1 VFSYEL
7 PMADALARLLVRENA
22 SGIERDVQITRPV
35 FTLGR
40 QGDNDLVLLD
50 SRISRRHAQIL
61 QTPEGFRIEDCG
73 SRHGTFVN
81 GDPVDDTRLLKG
93 GDQISLGISDTY
105 KVTFET
111 EAAVLPGLL
120 QEIGKAT
127 ESPAPQLHHLSLLL
141 RMAQML
147 HRAPALEEVLTT
159 LVDSAVQLASAE
171 RGLLFLT
178 DEEGNLRLRLARGR
192 GGTYLA
198 PDSVDYSRSIVERV
212 RRFRHEEVTL
222 EDESTGRPAQETGV
236 ISSLAR
242 GVVAVPLQKLQ
253 MTEMSG
259 ETIRQVV
266 PELLGVLYL
275 ESRTHAT
282 SVTGLDRQVLQ
293 TLALESATVIENAR
307 LFRAARENERN
318 LHQLA
323 VARSIQQGLLPR
335 QLPKTD
341 FFELKAVTMP
351 CLTVGGDYYDVI
363 PLPSGRYGIT
373 VADVSGKGL
382 PAAMMAVTLQGVFSG
397 FASVDPSLEDLFG
410 KVNSFLC
417 ERTPMDMYATVFY
430 GVLHRSG
437 LFNFVNAGHVPPL
450 IIRSA
455 GGVEALDFANFPLG
469 MFPGV
474 EFEAR
479 SAQLEPGDQVFIF
492 SDGVTEAQ
500 NTGHDFFGD
509 ERLTEILEACGAQP
523 GQSLCSTVV
532 GAVREFVGEA
542 PPADDLTVTALRFV
556 RPTDTGIDGE
566 ER

>member
-1 VFSYEL
+1 
-7 PMADALARLLVRENA
+7 MADALAHLLVRENA
-22 SGIERDVQITRPV
+22 SGNERDVQISGPV

-50 SRISRRHAQIL
+50 NRISRRHAQIL

-81 GDPVDDTRLLKG
+81 GERVDDTRLLKG
-93 GDQISLGISDTY
+93 RDQISLGVSDAY
-105 KVTFET
+105 KLTFVTE
-111 EAAVLPGLL
+111 EAVLPSLL
-120 QEIGKAT
+120 QQIGKAT

-141 RMAQML
+141 QMAQML

-178 DEEGNLRLRLARGR
+178 DEEGKLRLRLARGR

-198 PDSVDYSRSIVERV
+198 VDAVDYSHSVVERV
-212 RRFRHEEVTL
+212 SRFRHEEVTL

-236 ISSLAR
+236 ISALAR
-242 GVVAVPLQKLQ
+242 GVVALPLQKVQ
-253 MTEMSG
+253 MMEMSG
-259 ETIRQVV
+259 ETLHQAV

-307 LFRAARENERN
+307 LFRAAREHERN

-323 VARSIQQGLLPR
+323 VARTIQQGLLPR

-341 FFELKAVTMP
+341 YFELKAVTMP

-363 PLPSGRYGIT
+363 PLAGGRYGIT

-397 FASVDPSLEDLFG
+397 FASVDPGLEDLFS
-410 KVNSFLC
+410 KVNGFLC

-430 GVLHRSG
+430 GVLDRSG
-437 LFNFVNAGHVPPL
+437 LLNFVNAGHVPPL
-450 IIRSA
+450 IIRA
-455 GGVEALDFANFPLG
+455 TGQVEPLDFANFPLG
-469 MFPGV
+469 MFPGI
-474 EFEAR
+474 EFEVR

-500 NTGHDFFGD
+500 NAAHDFFGD
-509 ERLTEILEACGAQP
+509 ERLTALLEKCGAQP
-523 GQSLCSTVV
+523 GHSLCSMVV
-532 GAVREFVGEA
+532 GAVRQFVGEA

-556 RPTDTGIDGE
+556 RPVDASADDQE
-566 ER
+566 

>member
-1 VFSYEL
+1 
-7 PMADALARLLVRENA
+7 MADALAHLLVRENA
-22 SGIERDVQITRPV
+22 SGNERDVQISGPV

-50 SRISRRHAQIL
+50 NRISRRHAQIL
-61 QTPEGFRIEDCG
+61 QTPEGFQIEDCG

-81 GDPVDDTRLLKG
+81 GERVDDTRLLKG
-93 GDQISLGISDTY
+93 RDQISLGVSDAY
-105 KVTFET
+105 KLTFVTE
-111 EAAVLPGLL
+111 EAVLPSLL
-120 QEIGKAT
+120 QQIGKAT

-141 RMAQML
+141 QMAQML

-178 DEEGNLRLRLARGR
+178 DEEGKLRLRLARGR

-198 PDSVDYSRSIVERV
+198 VDAVDYSHSVVERV
-212 RRFRHEEVTL
+212 SRFRHEEVTL

-236 ISSLAR
+236 ISALAR
-242 GVVAVPLQKLQ
+242 GVVALPLQKLQ
-253 MTEMSG
+253 MMEMSG
-259 ETIRQVV
+259 ETLHQAV

-275 ESRTHAT
+275 ESRAHAT

-293 TLALESATVIENAR
+293 TLAVVSATVIENAR

-323 VARSIQQGLLPR
+323 VARTIQQGLLPR

-341 FFELKAVTMP
+341 YFELKAVTMP

-363 PLPSGRYGIT
+363 PLPGGRYGIT

-397 FASVDPSLEDLFG
+397 FASVDPGLEDLFS
-410 KVNSFLC
+410 KVNGFLC

-430 GVLHRSG
+430 GVLDRSG
-437 LFNFVNAGHVPPL
+437 LLNFVNAGHVPPL
-450 IIRSA
+450 IIRA
-455 GGVEALDFANFPLG
+455 TGQVEPLDFANFPLG
-469 MFPGV
+469 MFPGI
-474 EFEAR
+474 EFEVR

-500 NTGHDFFGD
+500 NAAHDFFGD
-509 ERLTEILEACGAQP
+509 ERLTALLEKCGAQP
-523 GQSLCSTVV
+523 GHSLCTMVV
-532 GAVREFVGEA
+532 GAVRQFVGEA

-556 RPTDTGIDGE
+556 RPVDASADDQE
-566 ER
+566 

>member
-1 VFSYEL
+1 
-7 PMADALARLLVRENA
+7 MADALAHLLVRENA
-22 SGIERDVQITRPV
+22 SGNERDVQISGPV

-50 SRISRRHAQIL
+50 NRISRRHAQIL
-61 QTPEGFRIEDCG
+61 QTPEGFQIEDCG

-81 GDPVDDTRLLKG
+81 GERVDDTRLLKG
-93 GDQISLGISDTY
+93 RDQISLGVSDAY
-105 KVTFET
+105 KLTFVTE
-111 EAAVLPGLL
+111 EAVLPSLL
-120 QEIGKAT
+120 QQIGKAT

-141 RMAQML
+141 QMAQML

-178 DEEGNLRLRLARGR
+178 DEEGKLRLRLARGR

-198 PDSVDYSRSIVERV
+198 VDAVDYSHSVVERV
-212 RRFRHEEVTL
+212 SRFRHEEVTL

-236 ISSLAR
+236 ISALAR
-242 GVVAVPLQKLQ
+242 GVVALPLQKVQ
-253 MTEMSG
+253 MMEMSG
-259 ETIRQVV
+259 ETLHQAV

-307 LFRAARENERN
+307 LFRAAREHERN

-323 VARSIQQGLLPR
+323 VARTIQQGLLPR

-341 FFELKAVTMP
+341 YFELKAVTMP

-363 PLPSGRYGIT
+363 PLPGGRYGIT

-397 FASVDPSLEDLFG
+397 FASVDPGLEDLFS
-410 KVNSFLC
+410 KVNGFLC

-430 GVLHRSG
+430 GVLDRSG
-437 LFNFVNAGHVPPL
+437 LLNFVNAGHVPPL
-450 IIRSA
+450 IIRA
-455 GGVEALDFANFPLG
+455 TGQVEPLDFANFPLG
-469 MFPGV
+469 MFPGI
-474 EFEAR
+474 EFEVR

-500 NTGHDFFGD
+500 NAAHDFFGD
-509 ERLTEILEACGAQP
+509 ERLTALLEKCGAQP
-523 GQSLCSTVV
+523 GHSLCTMVV
-532 GAVREFVGEA
+532 GAVRQFVGEA

-556 RPTDTGIDGE
+556 RPVDASADDQE
-566 ER
+566 

>member
-1 VFSYEL
+1 
-7 PMADALARLLVRENA
+7 MADALAHLLVRENA
-22 SGIERDVQITRPV
+22 SGIDRDVQITRPV

-50 SRISRRHAQIL
+50 NRISRRHAQIL
-61 QTPEGFRIEDCG
+61 HTPEGFRIEDCD

-81 GDPVDDTRLLKG
+81 GDRVEDPRLLKG
-93 GDQISLGISDTY
+93 GDQISLGVSDAY
-105 KVTFET
+105 KVTFVAE
-111 EAAVLPGLL
+111 EAVLPGLL
-120 QEIGKAT
+120 QEIGKAA
-127 ESPAPQLHHLSLLL
+127 ESPAPQLHHLNLLL
-141 RMAQML
+141 QMAQML

-178 DEEGNLRLRLARGR
+178 DEEGTLRLRLARGR
-192 GGTYLA
+192 GGTYL
-198 PDSVDYSRSIVERV
+198 PSDSVEYSHSIVERV

-253 MTEMSG
+253 MMEMSG
-259 ETIRQVV
+259 ETVRQAV

-275 ESRTHAT
+275 ESRTHAA

-293 TLALESATVIENAR
+293 TLAVESATVIENAR
-307 LFRAARENERN
+307 LFRVARESERSQ
-318 LHQLA
+318 HELA
-323 VARSIQQGLLPR
+323 VARTIQQGLLPR

-341 FFELKAVTMP
+341 YFELKAVTMP
-351 CLTVGGDYYDVI
+351 CRTVGGDYYDVI
-363 PLPSGRYGIT
+363 PLPTGRYGIT

-397 FASVDPSLEDLFG
+397 FASADPSLPDLFG
-410 KVNSFLC
+410 RVNTFLC

-430 GVLHRSG
+430 GVLQRSG
-437 LFNFVNAGHVPPL
+437 LLNFVNAGHVPPL

-455 GGVEALDFANFPLG
+455 GGVDTLDFANFPLG

-474 EFEAR
+474 EFEVR

-500 NTGHDFFGD
+500 NAAHDFFGE
-509 ERLTEILEACGAQP
+509 ERLTQILEACGAQP
-523 GQSLCSTVV
+523 GHSLCSNVV
-532 GAVREFVGEA
+532 AAVRDFVGEA
-542 PPADDLTVTALRFV
+542 PPADDLTVTALRFMGPV
-556 RPTDTGIDGE
+556 NASADDGE
-566 ER
+566 G

>member
-1 VFSYEL
+1 
-7 PMADALARLLVRENA
+7 MAGALAHLLVCENA
-22 SGIERDVQITRPV
+22 SGSERDVQITGPV

-40 QGDNDLVLLD
+40 QSDNDLVLLD
-50 SRISRRHAQIL
+50 NRISRRHAQIL
-61 QTPEGFRIEDCG
+61 QTPEGFRIEDCA

-81 GDPVDDTRLLKG
+81 GQRIDDTRLLKG
-93 GDQISLGISDTY
+93 GDQISLGVSDAY
-105 KVTFET
+105 KVTFVT
-111 EAAVLPGLL
+111 EEAVLPGLL
-120 QEIGKAT
+120 QKIGKAT

-141 RMAQML
+141 QMAQML

-178 DEEGNLRLRLARGR
+178 DEEGKLRLRLARGR
-192 GGTYLA
+192 GGIYLA
-198 PDSVDYSRSIVERV
+198 TDSVDYSHSVVERV
-212 RRFRHEEVTL
+212 SRFRHEEVTL

-253 MTEMSG
+253 MMEMSG
-259 ETIRQVV
+259 ETLRQPV

-293 TLALESATVIENAR
+293 TLAVESATVIENAR
-307 LFRAARENERN
+307 LFRVARENERS
-318 LHQLA
+318 LHELA

-341 FFELKAVTMP
+341 YFEVKAVTMP
-351 CLTVGGDYYDVI
+351 CRTVGGDYYDVI
-363 PLPSGRYGIT
+363 PLPGGRYGIT

-397 FASVDPSLEDLFG
+397 FASVDPSLEDLFS
-410 KVNSFLC
+410 KVNGFLC

-430 GVLHRSG
+430 GVLDRSG
-437 LFNFVNAGHVPPL
+437 RLNFVNAGHVPPL
-450 IIRSA
+450 IIRAA
-455 GGVEALDFANFPLG
+455 GGVEALGFANFPLG
-469 MFPGV
+469 MFPGI
-474 EFEAR
+474 EFEVR

-500 NTGHDFFGD
+500 NAGHDFFGE
-509 ERLTEILEACGAQP
+509 ERLTAILEECGAQP
-523 GQSLCSTVV
+523 GQSLCTTVV
-532 GAVREFVGEA
+532 AAVREFVGEA

-556 RPTDTGIDGE
+556 RPVDVTLDGGQD
-566 ER
+566 

>member
-1 VFSYEL
+1 
-7 PMADALARLLVRENA
+7 MADALAHLLVRENA
-22 SGIERDVQITRPV
+22 SGSDRDVQITRPV

-50 SRISRRHAQIL
+50 NRISRRHAQIL
-61 QTPEGFRIEDCG
+61 HTPEGFRIEDCG

-81 GDPVDDTRLLKG
+81 GDRVEDTRLLKG
-93 GDQISLGISDTY
+93 GDQISLGVSDAY
-105 KVTFET
+105 KVTFVAE
-111 EAAVLPGLL
+111 EAVLPGLL

-127 ESPAPQLHHLSLLL
+127 ESPAPQLHHLNLLL
-141 RMAQML
+141 QMAQML

-178 DEEGNLRLRLARGR
+178 DEEGTLRLRLARGR
-192 GGTYLA
+192 GGTYLSS
-198 PDSVDYSRSIVERV
+198 DSVEYSHSIVERV

-242 GVVAVPLQKLQ
+242 GVVAVPLQKLE
-253 MTEMSG
+253 MMEMSG
-259 ETIRQVV
+259 ETVRQAV

-275 ESRTHAT
+275 ESRTHAA

-293 TLALESATVIENAR
+293 TLAVESATVIENAR
-307 LFRAARENERN
+307 LFRVARENERSQ
-318 LHQLA
+318 HELA
-323 VARSIQQGLLPR
+323 VARTIQQGLLPR

-341 FFELKAVTMP
+341 YFELKAVTMP
-351 CLTVGGDYYDVI
+351 CRTVGGDYYDVI
-363 PLPSGRYGIT
+363 PLPTGRYGIT

-397 FASVDPSLEDLFG
+397 FASADPGLEDLFG
-410 KVNSFLC
+410 RVNTFLC

-437 LFNFVNAGHVPPL
+437 LLNFVNAGHVPPL

-474 EFEAR
+474 EFEVR

-500 NTGHDFFGD
+500 NAAHDFFGE
-509 ERLTEILEACGAQP
+509 ERLTQILESCGAQP
-523 GQSLCSTVV
+523 GHSLCSNVV
-532 GAVREFVGEA
+532 AAVRDFVGEA
-542 PPADDLTVTALRFV
+542 PPADDLTVTALRFM
-556 RPTDTGIDGE
+556 RPVNASADDGE
-566 ER
+566 G

>member
-1 VFSYEL
+1 
-7 PMADALARLLVRENA
+7 MADALAHLLVRENA
-22 SGIERDVQITRPV
+22 SGNERDVQISGPV

-50 SRISRRHAQIL
+50 NRISRRHAQIL

-81 GDPVDDTRLLKG
+81 GDRVDDTRLLKG
-93 GDQISLGISDTY
+93 RDQISLGVSDAY
-105 KVTFET
+105 KLTFVTE
-111 EAAVLPGLL
+111 EAVLPSLL
-120 QEIGKAT
+120 QQIGKAT

-141 RMAQML
+141 QMAQML

-178 DEEGNLRLRLARGR
+178 DEEGKLRLRLARGR

-198 PDSVDYSRSIVERV
+198 VDAVDYSHSVVERV
-212 RRFRHEEVTL
+212 SRFRHEEVTL

-236 ISSLAR
+236 ISALAR
-242 GVVAVPLQKLQ
+242 GVVALPLQKVQ
-253 MTEMSG
+253 MMEMSG
-259 ETIRQVV
+259 ETLHQAV

-275 ESRTHAT
+275 ESLAHAT

-293 TLALESATVIENAR
+293 TLAVESATVIENAR

-323 VARSIQQGLLPR
+323 VARTIQQGLLPR

-341 FFELKAVTMP
+341 YFELKAVTMP

-363 PLPSGRYGIT
+363 PLPGGRYGIT

-397 FASVDPSLEDLFG
+397 FASVDPGLEDLFS
-410 KVNSFLC
+410 KVNGFLC

-430 GVLHRSG
+430 G
-437 LFNFVNAGHVPPL
+437 A
-450 IIRSA
+450 
-455 GGVEALDFANFPLG
+455 
-469 MFPGV
+469 
-474 EFEAR
+474 
-479 SAQLEPGDQVFIF
+479 
-492 SDGVTEAQ
+492 
-500 NTGHDFFGD
+500 
-509 ERLTEILEACGAQP
+509 
-523 GQSLCSTVV
+523 STVP
-532 GAVREFVGEA
+532 GFSTLST
-542 PPADDLTVTALRFV
+542 PVTFLL
-556 RPTDTGIDGE
+556 
-566 ER
+566 

>member
-1 VFSYEL
+1 
-7 PMADALARLLVRENA
+7 MADALAHLLVRENA
-22 SGIERDVQITRPV
+22 SGTERDVQITRPV

-50 SRISRRHAQIL
+50 NRISRRHAQIL
-61 QTPEGFRIEDCG
+61 QTPEGFRIEDCD

-81 GDPVDDTRLLKG
+81 GDRVDDTRLLKG
-93 GDQISLGISDTY
+93 GDQISLGVSDAY
-105 KVTFET
+105 KVTFVT
-111 EAAVLPGLL
+111 EEAVLPGLL

-141 RMAQML
+141 QMAQML

-178 DEEGNLRLRLARGR
+178 DEEGKLRLRLARGR

-198 PDSVDYSRSIVERV
+198 SDAVEYSHSVVERV
-212 RRFRHEEVTL
+212 SRFRHEEVTL
-222 EDESTGRPAQETGV
+222 EDESTGRPAQETGI

-253 MTEMSG
+253 MMEMSG
-259 ETIRQVV
+259 ETVRQAV

-275 ESRTHAT
+275 ESRTHAA

-307 LFRAARENERN
+307 LFRVARENERSQ
-318 LHQLA
+318 HELA
-323 VARSIQQGLLPR
+323 VARTIQQGLLPR

-341 FFELKAVTMP
+341 YFELKAVTMP
-351 CLTVGGDYYDVI
+351 CRTVGGDYYDVI
-363 PLPSGRYGIT
+363 PLPTGRYGIT

-397 FASVDPSLEDLFG
+397 FASADPSLEDLFG
-410 KVNSFLC
+410 RVNTFLC

-437 LFNFVNAGHVPPL
+437 LLNFVNAGHVPPL

-469 MFPGV
+469 MFPGI
-474 EFEAR
+474 EFEVR
-479 SAQLEPGDQVFIF
+479 SAQLDPGDQVFIF

-500 NTGHDFFGD
+500 NAAHDFFGE
-509 ERLTEILEACGAQP
+509 ERLTQILEASGAQP
-523 GQSLCSTVV
+523 GQSLCSNVV
-532 GAVREFVGEA
+532 AAVQDFVGEA
-542 PPADDLTVTALRFV
+542 PPADDLTVTALRFM
-556 RPTDTGIDGE
+556 RPVNSSADDGE
-566 ER
+566 G

>member
-1 VFSYEL
+1 
-7 PMADALARLLVRENA
+7 MADALAHLLVRENA
-22 SGIERDVQITRPV
+22 SGNERDVQISGPV

-50 SRISRRHAQIL
+50 NRISRRHAQIL

-81 GDPVDDTRLLKG
+81 GERVDDTRLLKG
-93 GDQISLGISDTY
+93 RDQISLGVSDAY
-105 KVTFET
+105 KLTFVTE
-111 EAAVLPGLL
+111 EAVLPSLL
-120 QEIGKAT
+120 QQIGKAT

-141 RMAQML
+141 QMAQML

-178 DEEGNLRLRLARGR
+178 DEEGKLRLRLARGR

-198 PDSVDYSRSIVERV
+198 VDAVDYSHSVVERV
-212 RRFRHEEVTL
+212 SRFRHEEVTL

-236 ISSLAR
+236 ISALAR
-242 GVVAVPLQKLQ
+242 GVVALPLQKVQ
-253 MTEMSG
+253 MMEMSG
-259 ETIRQVV
+259 ETLHQAV

-293 TLALESATVIENAR
+293 TLAVESATVIENAR
-307 LFRAARENERN
+307 LFRAAREHERN

-323 VARSIQQGLLPR
+323 VARTIQQGLLPR

-341 FFELKAVTMP
+341 YFELKAVTMP

-363 PLPSGRYGIT
+363 PLAGGRYGIT

-397 FASVDPSLEDLFG
+397 FASVDPGLEDLFS
-410 KVNSFLC
+410 KVNGFLC

-430 GVLHRSG
+430 GVLDRSG
-437 LFNFVNAGHVPPL
+437 LLNFVNAGHVPPL
-450 IIRSA
+450 IIRA
-455 GGVEALDFANFPLG
+455 TGQVEPLDFANFPLG
-469 MFPGV
+469 MFPGI
-474 EFEAR
+474 EFEVR

-500 NTGHDFFGD
+500 NAAHDFFGD
-509 ERLTEILEACGAQP
+509 ERLTALLEKCGAQP
-523 GQSLCSTVV
+523 GHSLCTMVV
-532 GAVREFVGEA
+532 GAVRQFVGEA

-556 RPTDTGIDGE
+556 RPVDASADDQE
-566 ER
+566 

>member
-1 VFSYEL
+1 
-7 PMADALARLLVRENA
+7 MADALAHLLVRENA
-22 SGIERDVQITRPV
+22 SGSERDVQITGPV

-40 QGDNDLVLLD
+40 QSDNDLVLLD
-50 SRISRRHAQIL
+50 NRISRRHAQIL
-61 QTPEGFRIEDCG
+61 QAPEGFRIEDCT

-81 GDPVDDTRLLKG
+81 GQRVEDTRLLKG
-93 GDQISLGISDTY
+93 GDQISLGVSDAY
-105 KVTFET
+105 KVTFVT
-111 EAAVLPGLL
+111 EEAVLPGLL
-120 QEIGKAT
+120 QQIGKAA

-141 RMAQML
+141 QMAQML

-171 RGLLFLT
+171 RGLLFLA
-178 DEEGNLRLRLARGR
+178 DEEGKLHLRLARGR

-198 PDSVDYSRSIVERV
+198 IDSVDYSHSVVERV
-212 RRFRHEEVTL
+212 SRFRHEEVTL

-236 ISSLAR
+236 ISALAR

-253 MTEMSG
+253 MMEMSG
-259 ETIRQVV
+259 DTLRQAV

-293 TLALESATVIENAR
+293 TLAVESATVIENAR
-307 LFRAARENERN
+307 LFRVARENERSQ
-318 LHQLA
+318 HELA
-323 VARSIQQGLLPR
+323 VARTIQQGLLPR

-341 FFELKAVTMP
+341 YFELKAVTMP
-351 CLTVGGDYYDVI
+351 CRTVGGDYYDVI
-363 PLPSGRYGIT
+363 PLPAGRYGIT

-397 FASVDPSLEDLFG
+397 FASADPSLEDLFSR
-410 KVNSFLC
+410 VNSFLC
-417 ERTPMDMYATVFY
+417 ERTPLDMYATVFY

-437 LFNFVNAGHVPPL
+437 LLNFVNAGHVPPL

-474 EFEAR
+474 EFEVR
-479 SAQLEPGDQVFIF
+479 NAQLEPGDQVFIF

-500 NTGHDFFGD
+500 NAAHDFFGD
-509 ERLTEILEACGAQP
+509 ERLNEILQACGAQA

-532 GAVREFVGEA
+532 AEVQKFVGEA

-556 RPTDTGIDGE
+556 RRVDAGADGGE
-566 ER
+566 G

>member
-1 VFSYEL
+1 
-7 PMADALARLLVRENA
+7 MADALAHLLVRENA
-22 SGIERDVQITRPV
+22 SGNERDVQISGPV

-50 SRISRRHAQIL
+50 NRISRRHAQIL

-81 GDPVDDTRLLKG
+81 GERVDDTRLLKG
-93 GDQISLGISDTY
+93 RDQISLGVSDAY
-105 KVTFET
+105 KLTFVTE
-111 EAAVLPGLL
+111 EAVLPSLL
-120 QEIGKAT
+120 QQIGKAT

-141 RMAQML
+141 QMAQML

-178 DEEGNLRLRLARGR
+178 DEEGKLRLRLARGR

-198 PDSVDYSRSIVERV
+198 VDAVDYSHSVVERV
-212 RRFRHEEVTL
+212 SRFRHEEVTL

-236 ISSLAR
+236 ISALAR
-242 GVVAVPLQKLQ
+242 GVVALPLQKVQ
-253 MTEMSG
+253 MMEMSG
-259 ETIRQVV
+259 ETLHQAV

-307 LFRAARENERN
+307 LFRAAREHERN

-323 VARSIQQGLLPR
+323 VARTIQQGLLPR

-341 FFELKAVTMP
+341 YFELKAVTMP

-363 PLPSGRYGIT
+363 PLPGGRYGIT

-397 FASVDPSLEDLFG
+397 FASVDPGLEDLFS
-410 KVNSFLC
+410 KVNGFLC

-430 GVLHRSG
+430 GVLDRSG
-437 LFNFVNAGHVPPL
+437 LLNFVNAGHVPPL
-450 IIRSA
+450 IIRA
-455 GGVEALDFANFPLG
+455 TGQVEPLDFANFPLG
-469 MFPGV
+469 MFPGI
-474 EFEAR
+474 EFEVR

-500 NTGHDFFGD
+500 NAAHDFFGD
-509 ERLTEILEACGAQP
+509 ERLTALLEKCGAQP
-523 GQSLCSTVV
+523 GHSLCTMVV
-532 GAVREFVGEA
+532 GAVRQFVGEA

-556 RPTDTGIDGE
+556 RPVDASADDQE
-566 ER
+566 

>member
-1 VFSYEL
+1 
-7 PMADALARLLVRENA
+7 MADALAHLLVRENA
-22 SGIERDVQITRPV
+22 SGNERDVQISGPV

-50 SRISRRHAQIL
+50 NRISRRHAQIL
-61 QTPEGFRIEDCG
+61 QTPEGFQIEDCG

-81 GDPVDDTRLLKG
+81 GERVDDTRLLKG
-93 GDQISLGISDTY
+93 RDQISLGVSDAY
-105 KVTFET
+105 KLTFVTE
-111 EAAVLPGLL
+111 EAVLPSLL
-120 QEIGKAT
+120 QQIGKAT

-141 RMAQML
+141 QMAQML

-178 DEEGNLRLRLARGR
+178 DEEGKLRLRLARGR

-198 PDSVDYSRSIVERV
+198 VDAVDYSHSVVERV
-212 RRFRHEEVTL
+212 SRFRHEEVTL

-236 ISSLAR
+236 ISALAR
-242 GVVAVPLQKLQ
+242 GVVALPLQKVQ
-253 MTEMSG
+253 MMEMSG
-259 ETIRQVV
+259 ETLHQAV

-293 TLALESATVIENAR
+293 TLAVESATVIENAR
-307 LFRAARENERN
+307 LFRAAREHERN

-323 VARSIQQGLLPR
+323 VARTIQQGLLPR

-341 FFELKAVTMP
+341 YFELKAVTMP

-363 PLPSGRYGIT
+363 PLPGGRYGIT

-397 FASVDPSLEDLFG
+397 FASVDPGLEDLFS
-410 KVNSFLC
+410 KVNGFLC

-430 GVLHRSG
+430 GVLDRSG
-437 LFNFVNAGHVPPL
+437 LLNFVNAGHVPPL
-450 IIRSA
+450 IIRA
-455 GGVEALDFANFPLG
+455 TGQVEPLDFANFPLG
-469 MFPGV
+469 MFPGI
-474 EFEAR
+474 EFEVR

-500 NTGHDFFGD
+500 NAAHDFFGD
-509 ERLTEILEACGAQP
+509 ERLTALLEKCGAQP
-523 GQSLCSTVV
+523 GHSLCTMVV
-532 GAVREFVGEA
+532 GAVRQFVGEA

-556 RPTDTGIDGE
+556 RPVDASADDQE
-566 ER
+566 

>member
-1 VFSYEL
+1 
-7 PMADALARLLVRENA
+7 MADALAHLLVRENA
-22 SGIERDVQITRPV
+22 SGNERDVQISGPV

-50 SRISRRHAQIL
+50 NRISRRHAQIL

-81 GDPVDDTRLLKG
+81 GERVDDTRLLKG
-93 GDQISLGISDTY
+93 RDQISLGVSDAY
-105 KVTFET
+105 KLTFVTE
-111 EAAVLPGLL
+111 EAVLPSLL
-120 QEIGKAT
+120 QQIGKAT

-141 RMAQML
+141 QMAQML

-178 DEEGNLRLRLARGR
+178 DEEGKLRLRLARGR

-198 PDSVDYSRSIVERV
+198 VDAVDYSHSVVERV
-212 RRFRHEEVTL
+212 SRFRHEEVTL

-236 ISSLAR
+236 ISALAR
-242 GVVAVPLQKLQ
+242 GVVALPLQKLQ
-253 MTEMSG
+253 MMEMSG
-259 ETIRQVV
+259 ETLHQAV

-293 TLALESATVIENAR
+293 TLAVESATVIENAR
-307 LFRAARENERN
+307 LFRAAREHERN

-323 VARSIQQGLLPR
+323 VARTIQQGLLPR

-341 FFELKAVTMP
+341 YFELKAVTMP

-363 PLPSGRYGIT
+363 PLPGGRYGIT

-397 FASVDPSLEDLFG
+397 FASVDPGLEDLFS
-410 KVNSFLC
+410 KVNGFLC

-430 GVLHRSG
+430 GVLDRSG
-437 LFNFVNAGHVPPL
+437 LLNFVNAGHVPPL
-450 IIRSA
+450 IIRA
-455 GGVEALDFANFPLG
+455 TGQVEPLDFANFPLG
-469 MFPGV
+469 MFPGI
-474 EFEAR
+474 EFEVR

-500 NTGHDFFGD
+500 NAAHDFFGD
-509 ERLTEILEACGAQP
+509 ERLTALLEKCGAQP
-523 GQSLCSTVV
+523 GHSLCTMVV
-532 GAVREFVGEA
+532 GAVRQFVGEA

-556 RPTDTGIDGE
+556 RPVDASADGPE
-566 ER
+566 E

>member
-1 VFSYEL
+1 
-7 PMADALARLLVRENA
+7 MADALAHLLVRENA
-22 SGIERDVQITRPV
+22 SGNERDVQISGPV

-50 SRISRRHAQIL
+50 NRISRRHAQIL

-81 GDPVDDTRLLKG
+81 GERVDDTRLLKG
-93 GDQISLGISDTY
+93 RDQISLGVSDAY
-105 KVTFET
+105 KLTFVTE
-111 EAAVLPGLL
+111 EAVLPSLL
-120 QEIGKAT
+120 QQIGKAT

-141 RMAQML
+141 QMAQML

-178 DEEGNLRLRLARGR
+178 DEEGKLRLRLARGR

-198 PDSVDYSRSIVERV
+198 VDAVDYSHSVVERV
-212 RRFRHEEVTL
+212 SRFRHEEVTL

-236 ISSLAR
+236 ISALAR
-242 GVVAVPLQKLQ
+242 GVVALPLQKVQ
-253 MTEMSG
+253 MMEMSG
-259 ETIRQVV
+259 ETLHQAV

-307 LFRAARENERN
+307 LFRAAREHERN

-323 VARSIQQGLLPR
+323 VARTIQQGLLPR

-341 FFELKAVTMP
+341 YFELKAVTMP

-363 PLPSGRYGIT
+363 PLPGGRYGIT

-397 FASVDPSLEDLFG
+397 FASVDPGLEDLFS
-410 KVNSFLC
+410 KVNGFLC

-430 GVLHRSG
+430 GVLDRSG
-437 LFNFVNAGHVPPL
+437 LLNFVNAGHVPPL
-450 IIRSA
+450 IIRA
-455 GGVEALDFANFPLG
+455 TGQVEPLDFANFPLG
-469 MFPGV
+469 MFPGI
-474 EFEAR
+474 EFEVR

-500 NTGHDFFGD
+500 NAAHDFFGD
-509 ERLTEILEACGAQP
+509 ECLTALLEKCGAQP
-523 GQSLCSTVV
+523 GHSLCTMVV
-532 GAVREFVGEA
+532 GAVRQFVGEA

-556 RPTDTGIDGE
+556 RPVDASADDQE
-566 ER
+566 

>member
-1 VFSYEL
+1 
-7 PMADALARLLVRENA
+7 MADALAHLLVRENA
-22 SGIERDVQITRPV
+22 SGIDRDVQITRPV

-50 SRISRRHAQIL
+50 NRISRRHAQIL
-61 QTPEGFRIEDCG
+61 HTPEGFRIEDCG

-81 GDPVDDTRLLKG
+81 GDRVEDTRLLKG
-93 GDQISLGISDTY
+93 GDQISLGVSDAY
-105 KVTFET
+105 KVTFVAE
-111 EAAVLPGLL
+111 EAVLPGLL
-120 QEIGKAT
+120 QEIGKAA
-127 ESPAPQLHHLSLLL
+127 ESPAPQLHHLNLLL
-141 RMAQML
+141 QMAQML

-178 DEEGNLRLRLARGR
+178 DEEGTLRLRLARGR
-192 GGTYLA
+192 GGTYL
-198 PDSVDYSRSIVERV
+198 PSDSVEYSQSIVERV

-253 MTEMSG
+253 MMEMSG
-259 ETIRQVV
+259 ETVRQAV

-275 ESRTHAT
+275 ESRTHAA

-293 TLALESATVIENAR
+293 TLAVESATVIENAR
-307 LFRAARENERN
+307 LFRVARENERSQ
-318 LHQLA
+318 HELA
-323 VARSIQQGLLPR
+323 VARTIQQGLLPR

-341 FFELKAVTMP
+341 YFELKAVTMP
-351 CLTVGGDYYDVI
+351 CRTVGGDYYDVI
-363 PLPSGRYGIT
+363 PLPTGRYGIT

-397 FASVDPSLEDLFG
+397 FASADPSLPDLFG
-410 KVNSFLC
+410 RVNTFLC

-437 LFNFVNAGHVPPL
+437 LLNFVNAGHVPPL

-455 GGVEALDFANFPLG
+455 GGVDALDFANFPLG

-474 EFEAR
+474 EFEVR

-500 NTGHDFFGD
+500 NAAHDFFGE
-509 ERLTEILEACGAQP
+509 ERLTQILEACGAQP
-523 GQSLCSTVV
+523 GHSLCSNVV
-532 GAVREFVGEA
+532 AAVRDFVGEA
-542 PPADDLTVTALRFV
+542 PPADDLTVTALRFM
-556 RPTDTGIDGE
+556 RPVNSSADDGE
-566 ER
+566 G

>member
-1 VFSYEL
+1 
-7 PMADALARLLVRENA
+7 MADALAHLLVRENA
-22 SGIERDVQITRPV
+22 SGNERDVQISGPV

-50 SRISRRHAQIL
+50 NRISRRHAQIL

-81 GDPVDDTRLLKG
+81 GERVDDTRLLKG
-93 GDQISLGISDTY
+93 RDQISLGVSDAY
-105 KVTFET
+105 KLTFVTE
-111 EAAVLPGLL
+111 EAVLPSLL
-120 QEIGKAT
+120 QQIGKAT

-141 RMAQML
+141 QMAQML

-178 DEEGNLRLRLARGR
+178 DEEGKLRLRLARGR

-198 PDSVDYSRSIVERV
+198 VDAVDYSHSVVERV
-212 RRFRHEEVTL
+212 SRFRHEEVTL

-236 ISSLAR
+236 ISALAR
-242 GVVAVPLQKLQ
+242 GVVALPLQKVQ
-253 MTEMSG
+253 MMEMSG
-259 ETIRQVV
+259 ETLHQAV

-293 TLALESATVIENAR
+293 TLAVESATVIENAR
-307 LFRAARENERN
+307 LFRAAREHERN

-323 VARSIQQGLLPR
+323 VARTIQQGLLPR

-341 FFELKAVTMP
+341 YFELKAVTMP

-363 PLPSGRYGIT
+363 PLAGGRYGIT

-397 FASVDPSLEDLFG
+397 FASVDPGLEDLFS
-410 KVNSFLC
+410 KVNGFLC

-430 GVLHRSG
+430 GVLDRSG
-437 LFNFVNAGHVPPL
+437 LLNFVNAGHVPPL
-450 IIRSA
+450 IIRA
-455 GGVEALDFANFPLG
+455 TGQVEPLDFANFPLG
-469 MFPGV
+469 MFPGI
-474 EFEAR
+474 EFEVR

-500 NTGHDFFGD
+500 NAAHDFFGD
-509 ERLTEILEACGAQP
+509 ERLTALLEKCGAQP
-523 GQSLCSTVV
+523 GHSLCTMVV
-532 GAVREFVGEA
+532 GAVRQFVGEA

-556 RPTDTGIDGE
+556 RPVDASADVQE
-566 ER
+566 

>member
-1 VFSYEL
+1 
-7 PMADALARLLVRENA
+7 MADALAHLLVRENA
-22 SGIERDVQITRPV
+22 SGNERDVQISGPV

-50 SRISRRHAQIL
+50 NRISRRHAQIL

-81 GDPVDDTRLLKG
+81 GERVDDTRLLKG
-93 GDQISLGISDTY
+93 RDQISLGVSDAY
-105 KVTFET
+105 KLTFVTE
-111 EAAVLPGLL
+111 EAVLPSLL
-120 QEIGKAT
+120 QQIGKAT

-141 RMAQML
+141 QMAQML

-178 DEEGNLRLRLARGR
+178 DEEGKLRLRLARGR

-198 PDSVDYSRSIVERV
+198 VDAVDYSHSVVERV
-212 RRFRHEEVTL
+212 SRFRHEEVTL

-236 ISSLAR
+236 ISALAR
-242 GVVAVPLQKLQ
+242 GVVALPLQKVQ
-253 MTEMSG
+253 MMEMSG
-259 ETIRQVV
+259 ETLHQAV

-293 TLALESATVIENAR
+293 TLAVESATVIENAR
-307 LFRAARENERN
+307 LFRAAREHERN

-323 VARSIQQGLLPR
+323 VARTIQQGLLPR

-341 FFELKAVTMP
+341 YFELKAVTMP

-363 PLPSGRYGIT
+363 PLPGGRYGIT

-397 FASVDPSLEDLFG
+397 FASVDPGLEDLFS
-410 KVNSFLC
+410 KVNGFLC

-430 GVLHRSG
+430 GVLDRSG
-437 LFNFVNAGHVPPL
+437 LLNFVNAGHVPPL
-450 IIRSA
+450 IIRA
-455 GGVEALDFANFPLG
+455 TGQVEPLDFANFPLG
-469 MFPGV
+469 MFPGI
-474 EFEAR
+474 EFEVR

-500 NTGHDFFGD
+500 NAAHDFFGD
-509 ERLTEILEACGAQP
+509 ERLTALLEKCGAQP
-523 GQSLCSTVV
+523 GHSLCTMVV
-532 GAVREFVGEA
+532 GAVRQFVGEA

-556 RPTDTGIDGE
+556 RPVDASADDQE
-566 ER
+566 

>member
-1 VFSYEL
+1 
-7 PMADALARLLVRENA
+7 MADALAHLLVRENA
-22 SGIERDVQITRPV
+22 SGNERDVQISGPV

-50 SRISRRHAQIL
+50 NRISRRHAQIL
-61 QTPEGFRIEDCG
+61 QTPEGFQIEDCG

-81 GDPVDDTRLLKG
+81 GERVDDTRLLKG
-93 GDQISLGISDTY
+93 RDQISLGVSDAY
-105 KVTFET
+105 KLTFVTE
-111 EAAVLPGLL
+111 EAVLPSLL
-120 QEIGKAT
+120 QQIGKAT

-141 RMAQML
+141 QMAQML

-178 DEEGNLRLRLARGR
+178 DEEGKLRLRLARGR

-198 PDSVDYSRSIVERV
+198 VDAVDYSHSVVERV
-212 RRFRHEEVTL
+212 SRFRHEEVTL

-236 ISSLAR
+236 ISALAR
-242 GVVAVPLQKLQ
+242 GVVALPLQKVQ
-253 MTEMSG
+253 MMEMSG
-259 ETIRQVV
+259 ETLHQAV

-293 TLALESATVIENAR
+293 TLAVESATVIENAR
-307 LFRAARENERN
+307 LFRAAREHERN

-323 VARSIQQGLLPR
+323 VARTIQQGLLPR

-341 FFELKAVTMP
+341 YFELKAVTMP

-363 PLPSGRYGIT
+363 PLPGGRYGIT

-397 FASVDPSLEDLFG
+397 FASVDPGLEDLFS
-410 KVNSFLC
+410 KVNGFLC

-430 GVLHRSG
+430 GVLDRSG
-437 LFNFVNAGHVPPL
+437 LLNFVNAGHVPPL
-450 IIRSA
+450 IIRA
-455 GGVEALDFANFPLG
+455 TGQVEPLDFANFPLG
-469 MFPGV
+469 MFPGI
-474 EFEAR
+474 EFEVR

-500 NTGHDFFGD
+500 NAAHDFFGD
-509 ERLTEILEACGAQP
+509 ERLTALLEKCGAQP
-523 GQSLCSTVV
+523 GYSLCSTVV
-532 GAVREFVGEA
+532 GAVRQFVGEA

-556 RPTDTGIDGE
+556 RPVDASADGPE
-566 ER
+566 E

>member
-1 VFSYEL
+1 
-7 PMADALARLLVRENA
+7 MADALAHLLVRENA
-22 SGIERDVQITRPV
+22 SGNERDVQISGPV

-50 SRISRRHAQIL
+50 NRISRRHAQIL
-61 QTPEGFRIEDCG
+61 QTPEGFQIEDCG

-81 GDPVDDTRLLKG
+81 GERVDDTRLLKG
-93 GDQISLGISDTY
+93 RDQISLGVSDAY
-105 KVTFET
+105 KLTFVTE
-111 EAAVLPGLL
+111 EAVLPSLL
-120 QEIGKAT
+120 QQIGKAT

-141 RMAQML
+141 QMAQML

-178 DEEGNLRLRLARGR
+178 DEEGKLRLRLARGR

-198 PDSVDYSRSIVERV
+198 VDAVDYSHSVVERV
-212 RRFRHEEVTL
+212 SRFRHEEVTL

-236 ISSLAR
+236 ISALAR
-242 GVVAVPLQKLQ
+242 GVVALPLQKVQ
-253 MTEMSG
+253 MMEMSG
-259 ETIRQVV
+259 ETLHQAV

-307 LFRAARENERN
+307 LFRAAREHERN

-323 VARSIQQGLLPR
+323 VARTIQQGLLPR

-341 FFELKAVTMP
+341 YFELKAVTMP

-363 PLPSGRYGIT
+363 PLPGGRYGIT

-397 FASVDPSLEDLFG
+397 FASVDPGLEDLFS
-410 KVNSFLC
+410 KVNGFLC

-430 GVLHRSG
+430 GVLDRSG
-437 LFNFVNAGHVPPL
+437 LLNFVNAGHVPPL
-450 IIRSA
+450 IIRA
-455 GGVEALDFANFPLG
+455 TGQVEPLDFANFPLG
-469 MFPGV
+469 MFPGI
-474 EFEAR
+474 EFEVR

-500 NTGHDFFGD
+500 NAAHDFFGD
-509 ERLTEILEACGAQP
+509 ERLTALLEKCGAQP
-523 GQSLCSTVV
+523 GHSLCSMVV
-532 GAVREFVGEA
+532 GAVRQFVGEA

-556 RPTDTGIDGE
+556 RPVDASADDQE
-566 ER
+566 

>member
-1 VFSYEL
+1 
-7 PMADALARLLVRENA
+7 MADALAHLLVRENA
-22 SGIERDVQITRPV
+22 SGNERDVQISGPV

-50 SRISRRHAQIL
+50 NRISRRHAQIL

-81 GDPVDDTRLLKG
+81 GERVDDTRLLKG
-93 GDQISLGISDTY
+93 RDQISLGVSDAY
-105 KVTFET
+105 KLTFVTE
-111 EAAVLPGLL
+111 EAVLPSLL
-120 QEIGKAT
+120 QQIGKAT

-141 RMAQML
+141 QMAQML

-178 DEEGNLRLRLARGR
+178 DEEGKLRLRLARGR

-198 PDSVDYSRSIVERV
+198 VDAVDYSHSVVERV
-212 RRFRHEEVTL
+212 SRFRHEEVTL

-236 ISSLAR
+236 ISALAR
-242 GVVAVPLQKLQ
+242 GVVALPLQKVQ
-253 MTEMSG
+253 MMEMSG
-259 ETIRQVV
+259 ETLHQAV

-293 TLALESATVIENAR
+293 TLAVESATVIENAR
-307 LFRAARENERN
+307 LFRAAREHERN

-323 VARSIQQGLLPR
+323 VARTIQQGLLPR

-341 FFELKAVTMP
+341 YFELKAVTMP

-363 PLPSGRYGIT
+363 PLPGGRYGIT

-397 FASVDPSLEDLFG
+397 FASVDPGLEDLFS
-410 KVNSFLC
+410 KVNGFLC

-430 GVLHRSG
+430 GVLDRSG
-437 LFNFVNAGHVPPL
+437 LLNFVNAGHVPPL
-450 IIRSA
+450 IIRA
-455 GGVEALDFANFPLG
+455 TGQVEPLDFANFPLG
-469 MFPGV
+469 MFPGI
-474 EFEAR
+474 EFEVR

-500 NTGHDFFGD
+500 NAAHDFFGD
-509 ERLTEILEACGAQP
+509 ERLTALLEKCGAQP
-523 GQSLCSTVV
+523 GHSLCSMVV
-532 GAVREFVGEA
+532 GAVRQFVGEA

-556 RPTDTGIDGE
+556 RPVDASADDQE
-566 ER
+566 

>member
-1 VFSYEL
+1 
-7 PMADALARLLVRENA
+7 MADALAHLLVRENA
-22 SGIERDVQITRPV
+22 SGIDRDVQITRPV

-50 SRISRRHAQIL
+50 NRISRRHAQIL
-61 QTPEGFRIEDCG
+61 HTPEGFRIEDCG

-81 GDPVDDTRLLKG
+81 GDRVEDTRLLKG
-93 GDQISLGISDTY
+93 GDQISLGVSDAY
-105 KVTFET
+105 KVTFVAE
-111 EAAVLPGLL
+111 EAVLPGLL
-120 QEIGKAT
+120 QEIGKAA
-127 ESPAPQLHHLSLLL
+127 ESPAPQLHHLNLLL
-141 RMAQML
+141 QMAQML
-147 HRAPALEEVLTT
+147 HRGPALEEVLTT

-178 DEEGNLRLRLARGR
+178 DEEGTLRLRLARGR
-192 GGTYLA
+192 GGTYL
-198 PDSVDYSRSIVERV
+198 PSDSVEYSQSIVERV

-253 MTEMSG
+253 MMEMSG
-259 ETIRQVV
+259 ETVRQAV

-275 ESRTHAT
+275 ESRTHAA

-293 TLALESATVIENAR
+293 TLAVESATVIENAR
-307 LFRAARENERN
+307 LFRVARESERSQ
-318 LHQLA
+318 HELA
-323 VARSIQQGLLPR
+323 VARTIQQGLLPR

-341 FFELKAVTMP
+341 YFELKAVTMP
-351 CLTVGGDYYDVI
+351 CRTVGGDYYDVI
-363 PLPSGRYGIT
+363 PLPTGRYGIT

-397 FASVDPSLEDLFG
+397 FASADPSLPDLFG
-410 KVNSFLC
+410 RVNTFLC

-437 LFNFVNAGHVPPL
+437 LLNFVNAGHVPPL

-474 EFEAR
+474 EFEIC

-500 NTGHDFFGD
+500 NAAHDFFGE
-509 ERLTEILEACGAQP
+509 ERLTQILEACGAQP
-523 GQSLCSTVV
+523 GHSLCSNVV
-532 GAVREFVGEA
+532 AAVRDFVGEA
-542 PPADDLTVTALRFV
+542 PPADDLTVTALRFM
-556 RPTDTGIDGE
+556 RPVNSRADDGE
-566 ER
+566 E

>member
-1 VFSYEL
+1 
-7 PMADALARLLVRENA
+7 MADALAHLLVRENA
-22 SGIERDVQITRPV
+22 SGNERDVQISGPV

-50 SRISRRHAQIL
+50 NRISRRHAQIL
-61 QTPEGFRIEDCG
+61 QTPEGFQIEDCG

-81 GDPVDDTRLLKG
+81 GERVDDTRLLKG
-93 GDQISLGISDTY
+93 RDQISLGVSDAY
-105 KVTFET
+105 KLTFVTE
-111 EAAVLPGLL
+111 EAVLPSLL
-120 QEIGKAT
+120 QQIGKAT

-141 RMAQML
+141 QMAQML

-178 DEEGNLRLRLARGR
+178 DEEGKLRLRLARGR

-198 PDSVDYSRSIVERV
+198 VDAVDYSHSVVERV
-212 RRFRHEEVTL
+212 SRFRHEEVTL

-236 ISSLAR
+236 ISALAR
-242 GVVAVPLQKLQ
+242 GVVALPLQKVQ
-253 MTEMSG
+253 MMEMSG
-259 ETIRQVV
+259 ETLHQAV

-293 TLALESATVIENAR
+293 TLAVESATVIENAR
-307 LFRAARENERN
+307 LFRAAREHERN

-323 VARSIQQGLLPR
+323 VARTIQQGLLPR

-341 FFELKAVTMP
+341 YFELKAVTMP

-363 PLPSGRYGIT
+363 PLPGGRYGIT

-397 FASVDPSLEDLFG
+397 FASVDPGLEDLFS
-410 KVNSFLC
+410 KVNGFLC

-430 GVLHRSG
+430 GVLDRSG
-437 LFNFVNAGHVPPL
+437 LLNFVNAGHVPPL
-450 IIRSA
+450 IIRA
-455 GGVEALDFANFPLG
+455 TGQVEPLDFANFPLG
-469 MFPGV
+469 MFPGI
-474 EFEAR
+474 EFEVR

-500 NTGHDFFGD
+500 NAAHDFFGD
-509 ERLTEILEACGAQP
+509 ERLSKLLEKCGAQP
-523 GQSLCSTVV
+523 GYSLCSMVV
-532 GAVREFVGEA
+532 GAVRQFVGEA

-556 RPTDTGIDGE
+556 RPVDATADGGE
-566 ER
+566 E

>member
-1 VFSYEL
+1 
-7 PMADALARLLVRENA
+7 MADALAHLLVRENA
-22 SGIERDVQITRPV
+22 SGNERDVQISGPV

-50 SRISRRHAQIL
+50 NRISRRHAQIL

-81 GDPVDDTRLLKG
+81 GDRVDDTRLLKG
-93 GDQISLGISDTY
+93 RDQISLGVSDAY
-105 KVTFET
+105 KLTFVTE
-111 EAAVLPGLL
+111 EALLPSLL
-120 QEIGKAT
+120 QQIGKAA

-141 RMAQML
+141 QMAQML

-178 DEEGNLRLRLARGR
+178 DEEGKLRLRLARGR

-198 PDSVDYSRSIVERV
+198 VDAVDYSHSVVERV
-212 RRFRHEEVTL
+212 SRFRHEEVTL

-236 ISSLAR
+236 ISALAR
-242 GVVAVPLQKLQ
+242 GVVALPLQKLQ
-253 MTEMSG
+253 MMEMSG
-259 ETIRQVV
+259 ETLHQAV

-275 ESRTHAT
+275 ESRAHAT

-293 TLALESATVIENAR
+293 TLAVESATVIENAR

-323 VARSIQQGLLPR
+323 VARTIQQGLLPR

-341 FFELKAVTMP
+341 YFELKAVTMP

-363 PLPSGRYGIT
+363 PLAGGRYGIT

-397 FASVDPSLEDLFG
+397 FASVDPGLEDLFSR
-410 KVNSFLC
+410 VNSFLC
-417 ERTPMDMYATVFY
+417 ERTPVDMYATVFY
-430 GVLHRSG
+430 GVLDRSG
-437 LFNFVNAGHVPPL
+437 LLNFVNAGHVPPL
-450 IIRSA
+450 IIRST
-455 GGVEALDFANFPLG
+455 GQVEPLDFANFPLG
-469 MFPGV
+469 MFPGI
-474 EFEAR
+474 EFEVR

-500 NTGHDFFGD
+500 NAAHDFFGD
-509 ERLTEILEACGAQP
+509 ERLTALLEKCGAQP
-523 GQSLCSTVV
+523 GYSLCSTVV
-532 GAVREFVGEA
+532 GAVRQFVGEA

-556 RPTDTGIDGE
+556 RPVDASADGPE
-566 ER
+566 E

>member
-1 VFSYEL
+1 
-7 PMADALARLLVRENA
+7 MADALAHLLVRENA
-22 SGIERDVQITRPV
+22 SGIDRDVQITRPV

-50 SRISRRHAQIL
+50 NRISRRHAQIL
-61 QTPEGFRIEDCG
+61 HTPEGFRIEDCG

-81 GDPVDDTRLLKG
+81 GDRVEDTRLLKG
-93 GDQISLGISDTY
+93 GDQISLGVSDAY
-105 KVTFET
+105 KVTFVAE
-111 EAAVLPGLL
+111 EAVLPGLL
-120 QEIGKAT
+120 QEIGKAA
-127 ESPAPQLHHLSLLL
+127 ESPAPQLHHLNLLL
-141 RMAQML
+141 QMAQML

-178 DEEGNLRLRLARGR
+178 DEEGTLRLRLARGR
-192 GGTYLA
+192 GGTYL
-198 PDSVDYSRSIVERV
+198 PSDSVEYSHSIVERV

-253 MTEMSG
+253 MMEMSG
-259 ETIRQVV
+259 ETVRQAV

-275 ESRTHAT
+275 ESRTHAA

-293 TLALESATVIENAR
+293 TLAVESATVIENAR
-307 LFRAARENERN
+307 LFRVARENERSQ
-318 LHQLA
+318 HELA
-323 VARSIQQGLLPR
+323 VARTIQQGLLPR

-341 FFELKAVTMP
+341 YFELKAVTMP
-351 CLTVGGDYYDVI
+351 CRTVGGDYYDVI
-363 PLPSGRYGIT
+363 PLPTGRYGIT

-397 FASVDPSLEDLFG
+397 FASADPSLPDLFG
-410 KVNSFLC
+410 RVNTFLC

-437 LFNFVNAGHVPPL
+437 LLNFVNAGHVPPL

-455 GGVEALDFANFPLG
+455 GGVDALDFANFPLG

-474 EFEAR
+474 EFEVR

-500 NTGHDFFGD
+500 NAAHDFFGE
-509 ERLTEILEACGAQP
+509 ERLTQILEACGAQP
-523 GQSLCSTVV
+523 GHSLCSNVV
-532 GAVREFVGEA
+532 AAVRDFVGEA
-542 PPADDLTVTALRFV
+542 PPADDLTVTALRFM
-556 RPTDTGIDGE
+556 RPVNSSADDGE
-566 ER
+566 G

>member
-1 VFSYEL
+1 
-7 PMADALARLLVRENA
+7 MADALAHLLVRENA
-22 SGIERDVQITRPV
+22 SGNERDVQISGPV

-50 SRISRRHAQIL
+50 NRISRRHAQIL
-61 QTPEGFRIEDCG
+61 QTPEGFQIEDCG

-81 GDPVDDTRLLKG
+81 GERVDDTRLLKG
-93 GDQISLGISDTY
+93 RDQISLGVSDAY
-105 KVTFET
+105 KLTFVTE
-111 EAAVLPGLL
+111 EAVLPSLL
-120 QEIGKAT
+120 QQIGKAT

-141 RMAQML
+141 QMAQML

-178 DEEGNLRLRLARGR
+178 DEEGKLRLRLARGR

-198 PDSVDYSRSIVERV
+198 VDAVDYSHSVVERV
-212 RRFRHEEVTL
+212 SRFRHEEVTL

-236 ISSLAR
+236 ISALAR
-242 GVVAVPLQKLQ
+242 GVVALPLQKVQ
-253 MTEMSG
+253 MMEMSG
-259 ETIRQVV
+259 ETLHQAV

-293 TLALESATVIENAR
+293 TLAVESATVIENAR

-323 VARSIQQGLLPR
+323 VARTIQQGLLPR

-341 FFELKAVTMP
+341 YFELKAVTMP

-363 PLPSGRYGIT
+363 PLPGGRYGIT

-397 FASVDPSLEDLFG
+397 FASVDPGLEDLFS
-410 KVNSFLC
+410 KVNGFLC

-430 GVLHRSG
+430 GVLDRSG
-437 LFNFVNAGHVPPL
+437 LLNFVNAGHVPPL
-450 IIRSA
+450 IIRA
-455 GGVEALDFANFPLG
+455 TGQVEPLDFANFPLG
-469 MFPGV
+469 MFPGI
-474 EFEAR
+474 EFEVR

-500 NTGHDFFGD
+500 NAAHDFFGD
-509 ERLTEILEACGAQP
+509 ERLTALLEKCGAQP
-523 GQSLCSTVV
+523 GHSLCSMVV
-532 GAVREFVGEA
+532 GAVRQFVGEA

-556 RPTDTGIDGE
+556 RPVDASADDQE
-566 ER
+566 

>member
-1 VFSYEL
+1 
-7 PMADALARLLVRENA
+7 MADALAHLLVRENA
-22 SGIERDVQITRPV
+22 SGNERDVQISGPV

-50 SRISRRHAQIL
+50 NRISRRHAQIL
-61 QTPEGFRIEDCG
+61 QTPEGFQIEDCG

-81 GDPVDDTRLLKG
+81 GERVDDTRLLKG
-93 GDQISLGISDTY
+93 RDQISLGVSDAY
-105 KVTFET
+105 KLTFVTE
-111 EAAVLPGLL
+111 EAVLPSLL
-120 QEIGKAT
+120 QQIGKAT

-141 RMAQML
+141 QMAQML

-178 DEEGNLRLRLARGR
+178 DEEGKLRLRLARGR

-198 PDSVDYSRSIVERV
+198 VDAVDYSHSVVERV
-212 RRFRHEEVTL
+212 SRFRHEEVTL

-236 ISSLAR
+236 ISALAR
-242 GVVAVPLQKLQ
+242 GVVALPLQKVQ
-253 MTEMSG
+253 MMEMSG
-259 ETIRQVV
+259 ETLHQAV

-293 TLALESATVIENAR
+293 TLALESATGIENAR
-307 LFRAARENERN
+307 LFRAAREHERN

-323 VARSIQQGLLPR
+323 VARTIQQGLLPR

-341 FFELKAVTMP
+341 YFELKAVTMP

-363 PLPSGRYGIT
+363 PLPGGRYGIT

-397 FASVDPSLEDLFG
+397 FASVDPGLEDLFS
-410 KVNSFLC
+410 KVNGFLC

-430 GVLHRSG
+430 GVLDRSG
-437 LFNFVNAGHVPPL
+437 LLNFVNAGHVPPL
-450 IIRSA
+450 IIRA
-455 GGVEALDFANFPLG
+455 TGQVEPLDFANFPLG
-469 MFPGV
+469 MFPGI
-474 EFEAR
+474 EFEVR

-500 NTGHDFFGD
+500 NAAHDFFGD
-509 ERLTEILEACGAQP
+509 ERLTALLEKCGAQP
-523 GQSLCSTVV
+523 GHSLCTMVV
-532 GAVREFVGEA
+532 GAVRQFVGEA

-556 RPTDTGIDGE
+556 RPVDASADDQE
-566 ER
+566 

>member
-1 VFSYEL
+1 
-7 PMADALARLLVRENA
+7 MADALAHLLVRENA
-22 SGIERDVQITRPV
+22 SGNERDVQISGPV

-50 SRISRRHAQIL
+50 NRISRRHAQIL
-61 QTPEGFRIEDCG
+61 QTPEGFQIEDCG

-81 GDPVDDTRLLKG
+81 GERVDDTRLLKG
-93 GDQISLGISDTY
+93 RDQISLGVSDAY
-105 KVTFET
+105 KLTFVTE
-111 EAAVLPGLL
+111 EAVLPSLL
-120 QEIGKAT
+120 QQIGKAT

-141 RMAQML
+141 QMAQML

-178 DEEGNLRLRLARGR
+178 DEEGKLRLRLARGR

-198 PDSVDYSRSIVERV
+198 VDAVDYSHSVVERV
-212 RRFRHEEVTL
+212 SRFRHEEVTL

-236 ISSLAR
+236 ISALAR
-242 GVVAVPLQKLQ
+242 GVVALPLQKVQ
-253 MTEMSG
+253 MMEMSG
-259 ETIRQVV
+259 ETLHQAV

-275 ESRTHAT
+275 ESRAHAT

-293 TLALESATVIENAR
+293 TLAVESATVIENAR

-323 VARSIQQGLLPR
+323 VARTIQQGLLPR

-341 FFELKAVTMP
+341 YFELKAVTMP

-363 PLPSGRYGIT
+363 PLPGGRYGIT

-397 FASVDPSLEDLFG
+397 FASVDPGLEDLFS
-410 KVNSFLC
+410 KVNGFLC

-430 GVLHRSG
+430 GVLDRSG
-437 LFNFVNAGHVPPL
+437 LLNFVNAGHVPPL
-450 IIRSA
+450 IIRA
-455 GGVEALDFANFPLG
+455 TGQVEPLDFANFPLG
-469 MFPGV
+469 MFPGI
-474 EFEAR
+474 EFEVR

-500 NTGHDFFGD
+500 NAAHDFFGD
-509 ERLTEILEACGAQP
+509 ERLTALLEKCGAQP
-523 GQSLCSTVV
+523 GHSLCSMVV
-532 GAVREFVGEA
+532 GAVRQFVGEA

-556 RPTDTGIDGE
+556 RPVDASADDQE
-566 ER
+566 

>member
-1 VFSYEL
+1 
-7 PMADALARLLVRENA
+7 MADALAHLLVRENA
-22 SGIERDVQITRPV
+22 SGNERDVQISGPV

-50 SRISRRHAQIL
+50 NRISRRHAQIL
-61 QTPEGFRIEDCG
+61 QTPEGFQIEDCG

-81 GDPVDDTRLLKG
+81 GERVDDTRLLKG
-93 GDQISLGISDTY
+93 RDQISLGVSDAY
-105 KVTFET
+105 KLTFVTE
-111 EAAVLPGLL
+111 EAVLPSLL
-120 QEIGKAT
+120 QQIGKAT

-141 RMAQML
+141 QMAQML

-178 DEEGNLRLRLARGR
+178 DEEGKLRLRLARGR

-198 PDSVDYSRSIVERV
+198 VDAVDYSHSVVERV
-212 RRFRHEEVTL
+212 SRFRHEEVTL

-236 ISSLAR
+236 ISALAR
-242 GVVAVPLQKLQ
+242 GVVALPLQKVQ
-253 MTEMSG
+253 MMEMSG
-259 ETIRQVV
+259 ETLHQAV

-293 TLALESATVIENAR
+293 TLAVESATVIENAR
-307 LFRAARENERN
+307 LFRAAREHERN

-323 VARSIQQGLLPR
+323 VARTIQQGLLPR

-341 FFELKAVTMP
+341 YFELKAVTMP

-363 PLPSGRYGIT
+363 PLPGGRYGIT

-397 FASVDPSLEDLFG
+397 FASVDPGLEDLFSR
-410 KVNSFLC
+410 VNSFLC
-417 ERTPMDMYATVFY
+417 ERTPVDMYATVFY
-430 GVLHRSG
+430 GVLDRSG
-437 LFNFVNAGHVPPL
+437 LLNFVNAGHVPPL
-450 IIRSA
+450 IIRA
-455 GGVEALDFANFPLG
+455 TGQVEPLDFANFPLG
-469 MFPGV
+469 MFPGI
-474 EFEAR
+474 EFEVR

-500 NTGHDFFGD
+500 NAAHDFFGD
-509 ERLTEILEACGAQP
+509 ERLTALLEKCGAQP
-523 GQSLCSTVV
+523 GHSLCTMVV
-532 GAVREFVGEA
+532 GAVRQFVGEA

-556 RPTDTGIDGE
+556 RPVDASADDQE
-566 ER
+566 